1 LLDISLNRGCH
12 FFSSISP
19 NKFWARI
26 ELDRTILK
34 ILVFSN
40 KEIDEWLP
48 EIYDVIVEKL
58 KTIRK
63 VVKTE

>member
-1 LLDISLNRGCH
+1 
-12 FFSSISP
+12 
-19 NKFWARI
+19 
-26 ELDRTILK
+26 LDRTILK

-63 VVKTE
+63 VGKTE